1 MEAAPGETVEL
12 TSYYTPKKPGR
23 YTITGRALFSK
34 KQSPEKSSIL
44 NVRDIKEKP
53 ETETVS
59 TVPETTNGTQGN
71 NTVLYVI
78 IALLAVLIVL
88 MLWKSRKPKA

>member
-1 MEAAPGETVEL
+1 L
-12 TSYYTPKKPGR
+12 NSR
-23 YTITGRALFSK
+23 RITHLKTGQIHNNRQGAILK